1 MKFKKKE
8 LWTKQIPFIFLN
20 NSHIYSTNTLVN
32 TLKTHL
38 DLPIT
43 NEFVVSPSTGK
54 NQLKEA
60 FSKKHVLV
68 CSQNEE
74 KDFIEEYV

>member
-1 MKFKKKE
+1 

-20 NSHIYSTNTLVN
+20 NSYIYSTNALVN
-32 TLKTHL
+32 TLKTQL

-43 NEFVVSPSTGK
+43 NEFIVSPWSGK

-68 CSQNEE
+68 CCQNED